1 MATIRETDMV
11 RVCSLAEL
19 QQEPMRVT
27 TAAGSPILLVLHEG
41 RVSAVDNRCPHM
53 GFPLHRGTVKEG
65 ILTCHWHHAKFDLA
79 SGCTFDLFAD
89 DVPTYGVEVRD
100 GEVWL
105 DSRRPAGDR
114 RAHWLDRLEVGLEQ
128 DISLVLA
135 KSAIA
140 LDELGASSDAV
151 ARAASFGL
159 RNRRSGWSQGM
170 TILTS
175 LGSVMP
181 VLAPDDRPLALFH
194 GLRHVAASTSGQPP
208 EFDLEPLRT
217 SETRSGR
224 FQEWFRYFVEV
235 READAAERTLVTAI
249 SVLPPAA
256 VAELV
261 MAACTDHLYL
271 DTGHTLDFA
280 NKAFE
285 LIDQIGWDHARYV
298 LPSLVPALVRSQ
310 RMEETS
316 SWRHPVD
323 VAALVQYAAAELLR
337 MRPDREQLRDWS
349 GHEELAAAVL
359 DGEPADVLSELL
371 RLARA
376 GVPLT
381 ELSAAVTYAAVLRAV
396 HFPTSNEFTDWET
409 VLHVF
414 TYANAVDQA
423 LRRAP
428 SGPLARG
435 LLDSAMAVYLERFL
449 NVPRRAIPT
458 PSGARAGATDIMSAF
473 DTQGSVDE
481 AAQACVDALAAGDDS
496 LVVRALGR
504 ALVREDGAFHHYQ
517 MYEAGVRQWSRF
529 RGTRVGDG
537 VLLGTARYLAAHYP
551 TVRATGQTYDIAAR
565 LHRGESLHE
574 DSAGGGG

>member
-1 MATIRETDMV
+1 MATVSDTYMV

-19 QQEPMRVT
+19 GREPMRVT
-27 TAAGSPILLVLHEG
+27 TSAGRAILLVLHEG
-41 RVSAVDNRCPHM
+41 RISALDNRCPHM
-53 GFPLHRGTVKEG
+53 GFPLHRGSVKDE
-65 ILTCHWHHAKFDLA
+65 IHTCHWHHAKFDLA

-89 DVPTYGVEVRD
+89 DAPTYGVEVRD

-105 DSRRPAGDR
+105 DSRPAGGSL

-128 DISLVLA
+128 EIPLVLA

-140 LDELGASSDAV
+140 LDELDAMSEAV
-151 ARAASFGL
+151 ARAALFGL

-175 LGSVMP
+175 LVSVMR
-181 VLAPDDRPLALFH
+181 VLTPEDRPLALFH
-194 GLRHVAASTSGQPP
+194 GLRHVAASTRGQPP
-208 EFDLEPLRT
+208 EFELEPLRT
-217 SETRSGR
+217 SEARPGR
-224 FQEWFRYFVEV
+224 FQDWFRYFVEV

-249 SVLPPAA
+249 SILPPAA
-256 VAELV
+256 VANLV

-271 DTGHTLDFA
+271 DSGHTLDFA

-285 LIDQIGWDHARYV
+285 LLDHIGWHHARDV

-323 VAALVQYAAAELLR
+323 VAAQVHDAAAELML
-337 MRPDREQLRDWS
+337 MRTDGGPMTDWS
-349 GHEELAAAVL
+349 GHAELASMIL
-359 DGEPADVLSELL
+359 DGEPSDVLTELL
-371 RLARA
+371 RLAHA

-381 ELSAAVTYAAVLRAV
+381 ELSAVVAYAAVLRAL

-409 VLHVF
+409 VLHAF

-435 LLDSAMAVYLERFL
+435 ILDGAMAIYLERFL
-449 NVPRRAIPT
+449 NR
-458 PSGARAGATDIMSAF
+458 SS
-473 DTQGSVDE
+473 
-481 AAQACVDALAAGDDS
+481 
-496 LVVRALGR
+496 
-504 ALVREDGAFHHYQ
+504 
-517 MYEAGVRQWSRF
+517 
-529 RGTRVGDG
+529 
-537 VLLGTARYLAAHYP
+537 
-551 TVRATGQTYDIAAR
+551 
-565 LHRGESLHE
+565 
-574 DSAGGGG
+574 

>member
-1 MATIRETDMV
+1 MATVRETDMV
-11 RVCSLAEL
+11 RVCTLAEL
-19 QQEPMRVT
+19 QREPMRVT
-27 TAAGSPILLVLHEG
+27 TAAGRAILLVLHEG
-41 RVSAVDNRCPHM
+41 RVSALDNRCPHM
-53 GFPLHRGTVKEG
+53 GFPLHRGSVKDG

-89 DVPTYGVEVRD
+89 DAPTYGVEVRD

-105 DSRRPAGDR
+105 DSRPVAGDR
-114 RAHWLDRLEVGLEQ
+114 LAHWLDRVEVGLEQ
-128 DISLVLA
+128 DIPLVLA

-140 LDELGASSDAV
+140 LDELDATSEAV
-151 ARAASFGL
+151 ARAALFGL

-175 LGSVMP
+175 LVSVMP
-181 VLAPDDRPLALFH
+181 VLAPGDRPLALFH
-194 GLRHVAASTSGQPP
+194 GLRHVAASTRAQPP

-217 SETRSGR
+217 SETRPER

-256 VAELV
+256 VADLV

-271 DTGHTLDFA
+271 DSGHTLDFA

-285 LIDQIGWDHARYV
+285 LLDRIGWDHARDV

-323 VAALVQYAAAELLR
+323 VAALVHDAAAELML
-337 MRPDREQLRDWS
+337 MRRDGGPAMGWS
-349 GHEELAAAVL
+349 GHAELASMIL
-359 DGEPADVLSELL
+359 DGEPTDVLTELL
-371 RLARA
+371 RLVHS

-381 ELSAAVTYAAVLRAV
+381 ELSAAVVYAAMLRAV

-428 SGPLARG
+428 SGLLARG
-435 LLDSAMAVYLERFL
+435 ILDGAMAVYLERFL
-449 NVPRRAIPT
+449 NVPKRAIPT
-458 PSGARAGATDIMSAF
+458 PSGARAGAAAILSAF
-473 DTQGSVDE
+473 DTQGGVDD
-481 AAQACVDALAAGDDS
+481 AAQAAIDSLATGDDEA
-496 LVVRALGR
+496 VVRALGR
-504 ALVREDGAFHHYQ
+504 ALLREDGAFHHYQ
-517 MYEAGVRQWSRF
+517 MFEAGIRQWSRF
-529 RGTRVGDG
+529 RGTSVGDQ

-574 DSAGGGG
+574 DPPG

>member
-1 MATIRETDMV
+1 MATTRETDMV

-27 TAAGSPILLVLHEG
+27 TAAGRPILLVLHEG

-100 GEVWL
+100 REVWL
-105 DSRRPAGDR
+105 DSRPPGGDR

-140 LDELGASSDAV
+140 LGELGASRDAM

-217 SETRSGR
+217 SETRPGR

-256 VAELV
+256 VADLV

-323 VAALVQYAAAELLR
+323 VAALVQDAAAELLR
-337 MRPDREQLRDWS
+337 MRPDREQLPDWS
-349 GHEELAAAVL
+349 GHEELAATVL
-359 DGEPADVLSELL
+359 DDEPADVLSELL

-396 HFPTSNEFTDWET
+396 HFPTSNEFADWET

-458 PSGARAGATDIMSAF
+458 PSGARAGAADILSAF

-481 AAQACVDALAAGDDS
+481 AAQACVDALAAGDDGA
-496 LVVRALGR
+496 VVQALGR

-529 RGTRVGDG
+529 RGTRVGDR

-551 TVRATGQTYDIAAR
+551 TVRAAGQTYEIAAR

-574 DSAGGGG
+574 DSAG

>member
-1 MATIRETDMV
+1 MTETVRETDMV
-11 RVCSLAEL
+11 HVCSLAEL

-27 TAAGSPILLVLHEG
+27 TAAGRAILLVLHEG
-41 RVSAVDNRCPHM
+41 RVSALDNRCPHM
-53 GFPLHRGTVKEG
+53 GFPLHRGSVKDG

-89 DVPTYGVEVRD
+89 DAPTYGVEVRD

-105 DSRRPAGDR
+105 DSRPAGGDR
-114 RAHWLDRLEVGLEQ
+114 RTHWLDRLAVGLEQ

-140 LDELGASSDAV
+140 LGELGATRDAL
-151 ARAASFGL
+151 ARAALFGL

-170 TILTS
+170 TILTA

-181 VLAPDDRPLALFH
+181 VLAPEDRPLALFQ
-194 GLRHVAASTSGQPP
+194 GLRQVAASTRGQPP

-217 SETRSGR
+217 SETRPGR

-256 VAELV
+256 VADML

-285 LIDQIGWDHARYV
+285 LLDQIGWDHAPDV

-323 VAALVQYAAAELLR
+323 VAALVQDASAELLR
-337 MRPDREQLRDWS
+337 MRQDRAPLADWS
-349 GHEELAAAVL
+349 GHAELASTIL
-359 DGEPADVLSELL
+359 DGDPADALTELL
-371 RLARA
+371 RLAHA
-376 GVPLT
+376 CVPLT
-381 ELSAAVTYAAVLRAV
+381 ELSAAVAYAAVLRAV

-435 LLDSAMAVYLERFL
+435 ILDGAMAVYLERFL
-449 NVPRRAIPT
+449 NVPKRAVPT
-458 PSGARAGATDIMSAF
+458 PSGARGDAADILSAF
-473 DTQGSVDE
+473 DMQGSVDE
-481 AAQACVDALAAGDDS
+481 AAQAAVDAVDAGDDDV
-496 LVVRALGR
+496 LMRALGR
-504 ALVREDGAFHHYQ
+504 ALLREDGAFHHYQ
-517 MYEAGVRQWSRF
+517 MYEAGVCQWSRF
-529 RGTRVGDG
+529 RGTTVGDR

-574 DSAGGGG
+574 DSAG